1 MTMMMM
7 MTTRQNNIG
16 IVKLAKTGHGPHY
29 SQLVVICVLLLL
41 FVFSVL
47 FVSYVLCVNTIAVDK
62 YIVSF
67 IIIRETTELTVSTV
81 IKCYTETVMLKLSNL
96 SLIHD
101 VTCC

>member
-1 MTMMMM
+1 MMMM
-7 MTTRQNNIG
+7 MMMTTTTRQNNIG
-16 IVKLAKTGHGPHY
+16 IVKRAKKGHGPHY

-47 FVSYVLCVNTIAVDK
+47 FVSYVLLCVNTIAVDK

-81 IKCYTETVMLKLSNL
+81 IKCYTETVMLKLYNFAP
-96 SLIHD
+96 
-101 VTCC
+101 